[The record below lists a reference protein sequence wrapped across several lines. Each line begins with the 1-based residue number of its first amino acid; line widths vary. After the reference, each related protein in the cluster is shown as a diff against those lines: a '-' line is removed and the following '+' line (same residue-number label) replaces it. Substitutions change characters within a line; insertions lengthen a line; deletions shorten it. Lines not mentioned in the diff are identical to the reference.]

1 MFQDETFLPGT
12 QVEQRADG
20 HHYSCESGHKVEWA
34 SEINWCFRLE
44 RQRESILKWINDKDP
59 IRPAVFSNQVK
70 AWLEDDRLGDISVSR
85 PMSRLSWG
93 VAVPGGE
100 DTVYVWLDALVNYLT
115 VAGYKNGS
123 VSCWPPTVQVIDI
136 IYLDGQTKTF
146 VYFSVKSNN
155 YS

>member
-123 VSCWPPTVQVIDI
+123 VSCWPPTVQVR
-136 IYLDGQTKTF
+136 
-146 VYFSVKSNN
+146 VYIMLGIPF
-155 YS
+155 